1 MNQVL
6 SDQTE
11 KEMLS
16 SVSHIPTLVEAI
28 NIENR
33 THDGQSHWLREAVLK
48 EVVSKHRA
56 TVEELAQLMLILNR
70 ATPDLARYEVKDKLT
85 CKANILVQ
93 ECIDECLPSIEHH
106 LRLLL
111 EKDLERQIN
120 RILD

>member
-56 TVEELAQLMLILNR
+56 TVEELAQLMLIH
-70 ATPDLARYEVKDKLT
+70 
-85 CKANILVQ
+85 
-93 ECIDECLPSIEHH
+93 ECLPSIEHH